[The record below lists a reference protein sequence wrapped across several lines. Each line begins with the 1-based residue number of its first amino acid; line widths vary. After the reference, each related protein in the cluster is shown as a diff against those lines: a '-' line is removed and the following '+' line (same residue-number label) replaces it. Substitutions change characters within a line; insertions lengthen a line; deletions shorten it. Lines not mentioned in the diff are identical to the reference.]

1 MNFFPMTTRKRFY
14 FHFYSLCV
22 LAILLIRSFAFL
34 TKLMTMMM
42 PIVLFVFTLLWWT
55 WWGPW
60 TWWWTWWVA
69 RCQWTLNWTQR
80 LDKKRWMVVFV
91 SGENKKLQCIKFC
104 CSTICWDISVP
115 LWQLM
120 IFKPWVS
127 VISRSELITN
137 FAKPYCFLSI

>member
-69 RCQWTLNWTQR
+69 RCQWTLRCLWWLQLNPTPGQ
-80 LDKKRWMVVFV
+80 KKMD
-91 SGENKKLQCIKFC
+91 GCFC
-104 CSTICWDISVP
+104 VWWKQKTPMHQILLLNHLLGYFRSSLAIDEIQTMGICC
-115 LWQLM
+115 Q
-120 IFKPWVS
+120 
-127 VISRSELITN
+127 
-137 FAKPYCFLSI
+137 